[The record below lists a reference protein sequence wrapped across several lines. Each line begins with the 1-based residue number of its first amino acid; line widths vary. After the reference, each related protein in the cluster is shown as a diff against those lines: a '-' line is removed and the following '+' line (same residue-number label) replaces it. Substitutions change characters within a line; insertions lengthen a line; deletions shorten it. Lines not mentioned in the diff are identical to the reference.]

1 MTRLTTVTALI
12 VLALNVAPFAL
23 ADGIKDNIP
32 ENVRRIPELGV
43 PVPEDRAASMRTSL
57 GQLQEKIAAINAG
70 KDASAKSL
78 LPDVMIF
85 ERAVRC
91 ALDYQEFFDVKDL
104 DKADALLLEGIKRAD
119 QLLAGKPEWI
129 TQKGLVVRGYIS
141 RIDNTVQPYGLV
153 IPPTYAIDHSV
164 PTRCDIWFHGR
175 GEKLSEVNF
184 LWDRM
189 KNPGEFTPDHTIMLH
204 PYGRYCNAFK
214 FAGEVDVLE
223 ALEDVQKRYRIDED
237 RISVRG
243 FSMGGAACWQFATH
257 YADRWFAANPG
268 AGFSETPQFLKVFQ
282 KEELKPMPWEQT
294 LWSLYDCDKWALNL
308 THCPTIAYSGE
319 NDSQK
324 QAADVMEKAL
334 AEHGIRLRHVIG
346 KGMGHK
352 YDAESKEL
360 VESRMNELSTRD
372 DRFSHRLL
380 KFSTSTLKYN
390 RMHWLTIDQLSN
402 HWESAKVTLEMPGH
416 LALGDDPLFE
426 ELIKPYTESID
437 IFAENVDAMTLNITD
452 AADFLGVTTNRV
464 YLRFYSQPIEKRL
477 LMEPDEIV
485 PEQHL
490 LLPGPTSD
498 GAWSCQLFKNSEG
511 KWDVKTDDKPET
523 LRKRHNLQGP
533 IDDAFMD
540 SFIFVRPTG
549 TAANEAVGKWAEA
562 ELTRAIEH
570 WRRHFRGDARVVN
583 DVDLTDEMIQSSNI
597 VLWGD
602 LKSNSVLAKI
612 ADKLPIQWTA
622 DKVTVGEKS
631 YDAKNHAP
639 ILIHPNPLNL
649 NRYVVL
655 NSSFTFRDYAYLNN
669 ARQVPMLPD
678 WAIIDLDTPPNAI
691 WPGKVVDANFFD
703 EQWKLKP

>member
-1 MTRLTTVTALI
+1 MTRPATFIALMALTLSSAAFT
-12 VLALNVAPFAL
+12 N
-23 ADGIKDNIP
+23 ADGIQDNIP
-32 ENVRRIPELGV
+32 ENVRRVPELGV

-70 KDASAKSL
+70 KDTSAKSL

-104 DKADALLLEGIKRAD
+104 DKADGLLLEGIKRAD
-119 QLLAGKPEWI
+119 QLLAGKPEWM

-223 ALEDVQKRYRIDED
+223 ALEDVQKHYRIDED

-294 LWSLYDCDKWALNL
+294 LWNLYDCDKWALNL

-352 YDAESKEL
+352 YDAESKSILTRSVQEIAAIGR
-360 VESRMNELSTRD
+360 VKVPADIQLST
-372 DRFSHRLL
+372 H
-380 KFSTSTLKYN
+380 TLRYN
-390 RMHWLTIDQLSN
+390 TMHWLRLESLGEHWQPASVFASYDIQDGQRQAVPSSGSDPAMIKLHIATSN
-402 HWESAKVTLEMPGH
+402 VGRFSVAFP
-416 LALGDDPLFE
+416 A
-426 ELIKPYTESID
+426 
-437 IFAENVDAMTLNITD
+437 
-452 AADFLGVTTNRV
+452 GVFTNRMIPLNV
-464 YLRFYSQPIEKRL
+464 EVVVHSEGDNEFGYLPVKN
-477 LMEPDEIV
+477 V
-485 PEQHL
+485 PR
-490 LLPGPTSD
+490 PNSD
-498 GAWSCQLFKNSEG
+498 GSWQFSLDRKDGVWRN
-511 KWDVKTDDKPET
+511 TET
-523 LRKRHNLQGP
+523 LPEGLHKRHNLQGP

-602 LKSNSVLAKI
+602 PKSNSVLTKI

-678 WAIIDLDTPPNAI
+678 WAIIDLNTPPNAI

>member
-1 MTRLTTVTALI
+1 MTRLTFFTAMI
-12 VLALNVAPFAL
+12 VLALFAAPSTH
-23 ADGIKDNIP
+23 ADGLQDNIP

-43 PVPEDRAASMRTSL
+43 PVPEDRAAAMRTSL
-57 GQLQEKIAAINAG
+57 GQLQEQIAAINAG
-70 KDASAKSL
+70 KHESAKAL

-164 PTRCDIWFHGR
+164 PSRCDIWFHGR

-294 LWSLYDCDKWALNL
+294 LWNLYDCDKWALNL

-334 AEHGIRLRHVIG
+334 AENHVRLRHIIG
-346 KGMGHK
+346 RGMGHK
-352 YDAESKEL
+352 FDANSKAIIDSSL
-360 VESRMNELSTRD
+360 RSLSKAGRHQSPAAVQFT
-372 DRFSHRLL
+372 
-380 KFSTSTLKYN
+380 TQTLKYN
-390 RMHWLTIDQLSN
+390 QMHWVTIDSLDK
-402 HWESAKVTLEMPGH
+402 HWNTALVFAKVDRRNGH
-416 LALGDDPLFE
+416 RASSPFSDIE
-426 ELIKPYTESID
+426 KSELKLT
-437 IFAENVDAMTLNITD
+437 FAGVNVA
-452 AADFLGVTTNRV
+452 GVTFQFPAGTFTQAGVPETITLHGFGELNRT
-464 YLRFYSQPIEKRL
+464 
-477 LMEPDEIV
+477 IV
-485 PEQHL
+485 PT
-490 LLPGPTSD
+490 PVSD
-498 GAWSCQLFKNSEG
+498 GSWKLQLQKENENEWRIVHSL
-511 KWDVKTDDKPET
+511 PEQ

-549 TAANEAVGKWAEA
+549 TAANEAVGKWADA

-602 LKSNSVLAKI
+602 PKSNSVLARI
-612 ADKLPIQWTA
+612 ADKLLIQWTA